1 MGDPVPFRIHSTL
14 HRERL
19 RRKVPRRRITSRT
32 RPRVQH
38 ATHRGPFFDPS
49 TTSAVMEAASGMTI
63 TVGPHGEGQT
73 KVKARF
79 SQVYYPRELEE
90 CYSLL
95 WQSIDKQGFLDNALD
110 APVEGGG

>member
-1 MGDPVPFRIHSTL
+1 
-14 HRERL
+14 
-19 RRKVPRRRITSRT
+19 
-32 RPRVQH
+32 
-38 ATHRGPFFDPS
+38 
-49 TTSAVMEAASGMTI
+49 MEAASGMTI